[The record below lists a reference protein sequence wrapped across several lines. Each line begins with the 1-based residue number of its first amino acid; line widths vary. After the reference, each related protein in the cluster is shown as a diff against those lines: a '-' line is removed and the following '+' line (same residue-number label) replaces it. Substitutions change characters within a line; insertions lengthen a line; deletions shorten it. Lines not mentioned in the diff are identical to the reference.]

1 MYKIGYKKRK
11 EIGKK
16 GLEWALGDE
25 AGFTSE
31 KMSKRI
37 MDNMDE
43 LFKTWQPWEKYE
55 FLKDTD
61 YEPRVIPHKLIY

>member
-1 MYKIGYKKRK
+1 
-11 EIGKK
+11 
-16 GLEWALGDE
+16 
-25 AGFTSE
+25 
-31 KMSKRI
+31 

-43 LFKTWQPWEKYE
+43 LFKTWQPREKYE